1 MLMLLFTGTLK
12 AETTW
17 IPISNGGNFII
28 IPFIPNYKY
37 SQPNNVT
44 LVKLSNGVTITWN
57 DIQHASKYRVE
68 GLDSNGNWVL
78 LREVDSNSVTFSPLP
93 NGISRLRVSGCTYNS
108 CTNSGGWSEISADS
122 YSNLSTKKYFYDAL
136 GRLITVENL
145 GKSKSMYEY
154 DDADNRKSK
163 TTIKQ

>member
-1 MLMLLFTGTLK
+1 MKKILMLMLLFTGTLK

-28 IPFIPNYKY
+28 IPFIPTDKY

-44 LVKLSNGVTITWN
+44 LVKLSNGATITWN

-93 NGISRLRVSGCTYNS
+93 NGISSIRVMACSYIS
-108 CTNSGGWSEISADS
+108 CANSGLWSNSVALKKQIIFIHTDLLGSPVVE
-122 YSNLSTKKYFYDAL
+122 TK
-136 GRLITVENL
+136 GE
-145 GKSKSMYEY
+145 E
-154 DDADNRKSK
+154 
-163 TTIKQ
+163 